1 MATATSSS
9 TLTNTVKSGFSPLVT
24 SVIYPFGQ
32 LFLPNYFWQIKVLGQ
47 KHLPRTG
54 ATILAPTH
62 RSRWDSML
70 IPYIAGP
77 YALGRNVRFMT
88 SANEMR
94 GLQGWFVRRL
104 GGFPVDTNNPSL
116 SSFRYAIEL
125 INQGELITI
134 YPEGGIRND
143 GTLHPLKKGLSR
155 IALQAQSVNPCQ
167 DIQIVPISIRYSQKL
182 PKWRDSVSIV
192 INPPLSV
199 AQYAQKSVKAGSEAL
214 HQALT
219 DAMQETIDLN
229 NLQTWDS

>member
-1 MATATSSS
+1 MATAPPSSA
-9 TLTNTVKSGFSPLVT
+9 LTNTITSSFSPLVT

-32 LFLPNYFWQIKVLGQ
+32 LFLPNYFWQIKILGQ
-47 KHLPRTG
+47 ENLPRTG

-88 SANEMR
+88 SANEMK

-104 GGFPVDTNNPSL
+104 GGFPVDTTNPSL
-116 SSFRYAIEL
+116 SSFRYAIDL
-125 INQGELITI
+125 ISQGELMTI

-143 GTLHPLKKGLSR
+143 GFLHPLKKGLAR
-155 IALQAQSVNPCQ
+155 IALQAQASHPGQ
-167 DIQIVPISIRYSQKL
+167 DIKIVPISIRYSQKF

-192 INPPLSV
+192 INPPLLV
-199 AQYAQKSVKAGSEAL
+199 ANYAQKSVKAGSEAL

-219 DAMQETIDLN
+219 EAMQSAIDLN
-229 NLQTWDS
+229 NQQTWN

>member
-1 MATATSSS
+1 MATAPSSS
-9 TLTNTVKSGFSPLVT
+9 ALTNTVKSEFSPLVT

-47 KHLPRTG
+47 EHLPRTG

-88 SANEMR
+88 SANEMK

-104 GGFPVDTNNPSL
+104 GGFPVDTDTPSL

-125 INQGELITI
+125 INQGELMTI

-155 IALQAQSVNPCQ
+155 IALQAQAGNPEQ
-167 DIQIVPISIRYSQKL
+167 AIKIVPISIRYSQKF
-182 PKWRDSVSIV
+182 PKWRDRVSIV
-192 INPPLSV
+192 INPPLLV
-199 AQYAQKSVKAGSEAL
+199 ADYAQKSVKAGSEAL
-214 HQALT
+214 HLALT
-219 DAMQETIDLN
+219 EAMQQAIDLN
-229 NLQTWDS
+229 NVQTWD

>member
-1 MATATSSS
+1 MATVKPNSAV
-9 TLTNTVKSGFSPLVT
+9 TNTVESGFSPLVT

-32 LFLPNYFWQIKVLGQ
+32 MFLPNYFWQIKILGQ
-47 KHLPRTG
+47 ENLPKTG

-77 YALGRNVRFMT
+77 YALGRQVRFMT
-88 SANEMR
+88 SANEMK
-94 GLQGWFVRRL
+94 GFQGCLIRRL
-104 GGFPVDTNNPSL
+104 GGFPVDTANPSL

-125 INQGELITI
+125 LHQGELMTV
-134 YPEGGIRND
+134 YPEGGLRYEK
-143 GTLHPLKKGLSR
+143 TLQPLKKGIAR
-155 IALQAQSVNPCQ
+155 IALQAQSNNLGQ
-167 DIQIVPISIRYSQKL
+167 DIKIVPISIRYSQKF

-199 AQYAQKSVKAGSEAL
+199 ADYAQKSVKAGSEAL

-219 DAMQETIDLN
+219 LAMQAAIDLN
-229 NLQTWDS
+229 NRQTWD

>member
-1 MATATSSS
+1 MATAPSSS
-9 TLTNTVKSGFSPLVT
+9 ALTNTVKSEFSPLVT

-32 LFLPNYFWQIKVLGQ
+32 LFLPNYFWQIKILGQ
-47 KHLPRTG
+47 EHLPRTG

-88 SANEMR
+88 SANEMK

-104 GGFPVDTNNPSL
+104 GGFPVDTDNPSL

-125 INQGELITI
+125 INQGELMTI

-155 IALQAQSVNPCQ
+155 IALQAQSGNPEQ
-167 DIQIVPISIRYSQKL
+167 AIKIVPISIRYSQKF
-182 PKWRDSVSIV
+182 PKWRDRVSIV
-192 INPPLSV
+192 INPPLLV
-199 AQYAQKSVKAGSEAL
+199 AGYAQKSVKAGAEAL
-214 HQALT
+214 HLALT
-219 DAMQETIDLN
+219 EAMQQAIDLN
-229 NLQTWDS
+229 NVQTWD

>member
-1 MATATSSS
+1 MATAPSSS
-9 TLTNTVKSGFSPLVT
+9 ALTNTVKSGFSPLVT

-32 LFLPNYFWQIKVLGQ
+32 LFLPNYFWQIKVLGRE
-47 KHLPRTG
+47 HLPRTG

-104 GGFPVDTNNPSL
+104 GGFPVDTDNPSL

-125 INQGELITI
+125 LNQGELMTV
-134 YPEGGIRND
+134 YPEGGLRYD
-143 GTLHPLKKGLSR
+143 GALHPLKKGISR
-155 IALQAQSVNPCQ
+155 IALQAQSSNPQQ
-167 DIQIVPISIRYSQKL
+167 DIKIVPISIRYSQKF
-182 PKWRDSVSIV
+182 PQWRDSVSIV
-192 INPPLSV
+192 VSPPLSV
-199 AQYAQKSVKAGSEAL
+199 AQYAQKSTRAGSEAL

-219 DAMQETIDLN
+219 LAMQEAIDLN
-229 NLQTWDS
+229 NLQTWD